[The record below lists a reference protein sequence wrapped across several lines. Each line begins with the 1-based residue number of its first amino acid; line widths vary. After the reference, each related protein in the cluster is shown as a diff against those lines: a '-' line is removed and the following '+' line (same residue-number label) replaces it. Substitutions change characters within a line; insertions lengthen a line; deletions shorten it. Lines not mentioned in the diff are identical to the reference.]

1 MDGSP
6 LKADPQTLSPSSASE
21 QALAK
26 GEGAKTDRPAHGFQL
41 GRRIAMLLVLGLG
54 VATLAGCSG
63 KAAADSDTRTITIHH
78 SHFSPE
84 LVKVPSGRP
93 VTYIIKNEDPIEHE
107 WIVGS
112 SDVHE
117 RHRTG
122 TEPYHDQV
130 PTEVTIPA
138 LSTRVTTVTLAGPA
152 SYLFICHLPGHEE
165 YGMRGT
171 VQVQGR

>member
-1 MDGSP
+1 MRK
-6 LKADPQTLSPSSASE
+6 LITLLIIAVGGLAIAACGGGASDHATIEIHYSSFVQKE
-21 QALAK
+21 V
-26 GEGAKTDRPAHGFQL
+26 EVPA
-41 GRRIAMLLVLGLG
+41 G
-54 VATLAGCSG
+54 VPVSITL
-63 KAAADSDTRTITIHH
+63 
-78 SHFSPE
+78 
-84 LVKVPSGRP
+84 
-93 VTYIIKNEDPIEHE
+93 KNEDPIEHE

-112 SDVHE
+112 SEVHE

-130 PTEVTIPA
+130 PTEVTMPA

-171 VQVQGR
+171 VAVEGR

>member
-1 MDGSP
+1 MKPKIVVLLLLIG
-6 LKADPQTLSPSSASE
+6 LAMM
-21 QALAK
+21 AL
-26 GEGAKTDRPAHGFQL
+26 
-41 GRRIAMLLVLGLG
+41 
-54 VATLAGCSG
+54 GCSG
-63 KAAADSDTRTITIHH
+63 NAAGETETRTITIHF

-84 LVKVPSGRP
+84 VVKVPAGRP
-93 VTYIIKNEDPIEHE
+93 VTFVLKNEDPIEHE

-112 SDVHE
+112 SEVHE

-138 LSTRVTTVTLAGPA
+138 LSTRVTTIMLPGPA
-152 SYLFICHLPGHEE
+152 DYLFICHLPGHEE

-171 VQVQGR
+171 VRVEGR